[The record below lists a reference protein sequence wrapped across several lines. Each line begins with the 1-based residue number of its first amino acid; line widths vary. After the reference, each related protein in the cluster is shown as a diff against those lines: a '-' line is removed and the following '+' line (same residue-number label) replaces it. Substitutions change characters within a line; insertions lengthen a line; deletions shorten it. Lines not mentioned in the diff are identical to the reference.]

1 MGSAAAVAAG
11 IIPAAIGTQTNGSV
25 IRPAAFC
32 GVVGFKPSAGSIS
45 TDGVM
50 TFSRSLDQVGVFAQS
65 VSEAALLASA
75 IAPGRVSQTETRS
88 GPPRLVIAHIPE
100 WQEAQAAAR
109 ASFDES
115 VASARNAGA
124 DVIEKAL
131 PPELADALPIHRTI
145 MAAEAHQ
152 FIGPLVAHASD
163 LISERLRTLL
173 DEGATTSAR
182 DYAGALEMQRRLR
195 TLWTEFIADGDAL
208 LTLPALGEAPDLATT
223 GDPRCCTRWTLVGA
237 PAITI
242 PTGFGPSGL
251 PLGVQLVGRVNRDA
265 ELISTAAW
273 FESVAG
279 AELQPAQSRRVH

>member
-1 MGSAAAVAAG
+1 
-11 IIPAAIGTQTNGSV
+11 
-25 IRPAAFC
+25 
-32 GVVGFKPSAGSIS
+32 
-45 TDGVM
+45 
-50 TFSRSLDQVGVFAQS
+50 
-65 VSEAALLASA
+65 
-75 IAPGRVSQTETRS
+75 
-88 GPPRLVIAHIPE
+88 
-100 WQEAQAAAR
+100 
-109 ASFDES
+109 
-115 VASARNAGA
+115 
-124 DVIEKAL
+124 VIEKAL

-163 LISERLRTLL
+163 LISERLRALL

-182 DYAGALEMQRRLR
+182 DYADALEMQRRLR

-208 LTLPALGEAPDLATT
+208 LTLPALGEAPDIATT

-237 PAITI
+237 PVITI